1 MMMRSAAALT
11 GLLACTTPVFAGVCQ
26 TTNLMPEVLAFRAA
40 TAGLPPDQRAAR
52 FVTEVAAKHPEFF
65 KSDIFGND
73 DELRGYAMRLFD
85 PDHPEHFGDYP
96 PLTDAKLASFS
107 ADFPKAFDDAE
118 KRFTKA
124 FPDFAC
130 QTPILFGPSF
140 GRFGGSG
147 GIGPD
152 GVYRMRF
159 GIDKLAVIE
168 TPSDLPVL
176 FSHEM
181 FHVHHSQVLGNAL
194 KQNLG
199 VVWWGAWVEGLA
211 SYVSYRITPGATP
224 KQALAWPADLYERMQ
239 APGAMKQASAQML
252 LDMDA
257 KGKTYGLWF
266 HMNES
271 YPGLPSNA
279 GYYMGYRMAE
289 ALAARYSLPELARM
303 SPDELKPLIRAYLT
317 EQSK

>member
-1 MMMRSAAALT
+1 MMMRTAAALT
-11 GLLACTTPVFAGVCQ
+11 GLLACTAPVFAGVCQ

-40 TAGLPPDQRAAR
+40 TAGLPPEQRAAR
-52 FVTEVAAKHPEFF
+52 FVTEIAAKHPEYF

-73 DELRGYAMRLFD
+73 DELRGYAVRLFD
-85 PDHPEHFGDYP
+85 PAHPESFAGSP
-96 PLTDAKLASFS
+96 PLTDAKLAAFS
-107 ADFPKAFDDAE
+107 AGFPQAFDGAE
-118 KRFTKA
+118 ARFTKA

-130 QTPILFGPSF
+130 ATPIAFGPSF
-140 GRFGGSG
+140 ARFAGSG
-147 GIGPD
+147 GVGPD

-159 GIDKLAVIE
+159 GIDMLAMIE
-168 TPSDLPVL
+168 TDSDLPVL
-176 FSHEM
+176 FSHEL
-181 FHVHHSQVLGNAL
+181 FHVHHNQVLGTAL

-252 LDMDA
+252 IDMDA
-257 KGKTYGLWF
+257 QGKTYGLWF

-271 YPGLPSNA
+271 YPGLPANA

-303 SPDELKPLIRAYLT
+303 TPQDLKPLVRAYLT
-317 EQSK
+317 EQAR

>member
-1 MMMRSAAALT
+1 MMMRTAAALA
-11 GLLACTTPVFAGVCQ
+11 GLLACTAPVFAGVCR

-40 TAGLPPDQRAAR
+40 TAALPPDQRAAR
-52 FVTEVAAKHPEFF
+52 FVAEVAAKHPEYF

-73 DELRGYAMRLFD
+73 DELRGYAVRLFD
-85 PDHPEHFGDYP
+85 PAHPERFADYP
-96 PLTDAKLASFS
+96 PLTDAKLAAFS

-118 KRFTKA
+118 ARFTKA

-130 QTPILFGPSF
+130 ATPIQFGPSF
-140 GRFGGSG
+140 ARFAGSG
-147 GIGPD
+147 GVGPD

-159 GIDKLAVIE
+159 GIDMLAMIE
-168 TPSDLPVL
+168 TNSDLPVL
-176 FSHEM
+176 FSHEL

-194 KQNLG
+194 KPNLG

-239 APGAMKQASAQML
+239 APGVMKLASAQML
-252 LDMDA
+252 IDMDA

-289 ALAARYSLPELARM
+289 ALAARYSLPEMARM
-303 SPDELKPLIRAYLT
+303 SPDDLKPLIRAYLIG
-317 EQSK
+317 QSR